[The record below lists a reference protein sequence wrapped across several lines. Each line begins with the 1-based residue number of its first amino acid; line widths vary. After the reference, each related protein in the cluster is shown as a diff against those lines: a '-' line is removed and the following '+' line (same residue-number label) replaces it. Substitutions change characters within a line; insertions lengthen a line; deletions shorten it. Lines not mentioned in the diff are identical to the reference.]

1 MNHYVTVNGA
11 VPRVTTHGGTDV
23 AADVASLTQDIIP
36 LHAQGERLVFE
47 EVLAEL
53 CVPYQ
58 FVGVHGGI
66 LVSTTALL
74 RDIRTELHVPGHVDL
89 EVSAVIEGPGIQVG
103 VLLNVIAGV
112 HIVEAAVHSHFQKVV
127 AEVETQILVDAC
139 GLGCGLVQRDILENL
154 VHVHAA
160 VGVIDVPPRAAV

>member
-1 MNHYVTVNGA
+1 MNHYIAVNGA
-11 VPRVTTHGGTDV
+11 VPRVTTHGGADV
-23 AADVASLTQDIIP
+23 AADIASLAQDIIP
-36 LHAQGERLVFE
+36 LHAQGERLVFKK
-47 EVLAEL
+47 VLTEL

-66 LVSTTALL
+66 LVSATALL

-112 HIVEAAVHSHFQKVV
+112 HIVEAAVHTHFQKVI
-127 AEVETQILVDAC
+127 AEVEAQILVDAC
-139 GLGCGLVQRDILENL
+139 GLGCGLVQRNVLEDL